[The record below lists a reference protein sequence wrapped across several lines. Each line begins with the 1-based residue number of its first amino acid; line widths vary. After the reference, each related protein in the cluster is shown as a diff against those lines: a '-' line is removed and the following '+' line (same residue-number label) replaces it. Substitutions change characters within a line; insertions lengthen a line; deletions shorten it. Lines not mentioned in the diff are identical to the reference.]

1 MKSQKL
7 LLALSLLLSTATTA
21 RAAEEGELC
30 WEKCF
35 RVMAGSHYRLQI
47 CCNLQ
52 WTIAFLQGD
61 RKFSISCN
69 ATVNYEFAATSLN

>member
-35 RVMAGSHYRLQI
+35 RVMAGSHYAENLLRPAIGSQLLVIIFYSNQQQSRRL
-47 CCNLQ
+47 
-52 WTIAFLQGD
+52 
-61 RKFSISCN
+61 
-69 ATVNYEFAATSLN
+69 